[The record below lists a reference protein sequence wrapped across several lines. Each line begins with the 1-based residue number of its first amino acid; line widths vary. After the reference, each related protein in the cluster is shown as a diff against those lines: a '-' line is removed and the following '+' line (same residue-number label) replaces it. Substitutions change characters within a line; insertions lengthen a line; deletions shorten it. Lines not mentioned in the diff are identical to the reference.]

1 MKIDVPHRTVQVPGF
16 RFAGVRAGLKASGKR
31 DVAVLCSDV
40 PAAAAAAF
48 TTNRVQA
55 APVQLGIER
64 SAAGRLQAVVVNSGN
79 ANAYTGRDGLATAK
93 HMCAVA
99 AAALGI
105 APELVIPSSTG
116 RIGVPLSRSRVERG
130 VRAAC
135 RALAPDGFHDALEA
149 IMTTDAFPKYGV
161 DGVVLDGRETILA
174 GMAKGA
180 GMIAPHM
187 RRQPPPRGTK
197 PPRPKHA
204 TMLAYFMTDAAV
216 TPAALRRAL
225 DVAMA
230 DSFNTIVIDG
240 DMSTNDTVVLLANGL
255 AGNRP
260 LTPRSAEF
268 PTFCGTL
275 ARLMTALARDIV
287 RDGEGATKLVDIH
300 VRGARSVADAE
311 RAADAIA
318 RSPLCKT
325 AFFGSDPY
333 MGRVICA
340 LGYSGARFDPQQV
353 DIFVGD
359 LQVVRRGEELT
370 GKIEKRAHR
379 AMQGAEIRLTIDL
392 GAGNA
397 TAHRVTSD
405 LSVEYVH
412 FNSAYTT

>member
-1 MKIDVPHRTVQVPGF
+1 MKIDVPHRQVRVPGF

-40 PAAAAAAF
+40 PATAAAAF
-48 TTNRVQA
+48 TTNRVKA
-55 APVQLGIER
+55 APVLLGIER

-79 ANAYTGRDGLATAK
+79 ANAYTGRDGLATAR
-93 HMCAVA
+93 HMCDVA
-99 AAALGI
+99 ARELGI
-105 APELVIPSSTG
+105 APDLVIPSSTG
-116 RIGVPLSRSRVERG
+116 RIGVPLSRTRVERG

-161 DGVVLDGRETILA
+161 DGLILDDREVVVA

-180 GMIAPHM
+180 GMIAPRM
-187 RRQPPPRGTK
+187 RRQAA
-197 PPRPKHA
+197 PKHA

-216 TPAALRRAL
+216 TESALRRAL
-225 DVAMA
+225 DIAMA
-230 DSFNTIVIDG
+230 DTFNTIVIDG
-240 DMSTNDTVVLLANGL
+240 DMSTNDTVVLLANGV

-268 PTFCGTL
+268 PAFCGVV
-275 ARLMTALARDIV
+275 ARLMNDLARHIV
-287 RDGEGATKLVDIH
+287 RDGEGATKLVDIY
-300 VRGARSVADAE
+300 VRGAKSVADAAH
-311 RAADAIA
+311 AADAIA

-340 LGYSGARFDPQQV
+340 LGYSGARFDPQRV

-370 GKIEKRAHR
+370 GAIEKRAHR
-379 AMQGAEIRLTIDL
+379 AMQAPEIRLVIDFH
-392 GAGNA
+392 AGDA
-397 TAHRVTSD
+397 AAHRVTSD